1 MAYAMTW
8 EWDYNS
14 YKYESIQQDTYLD
27 ELNDEP
33 SDDEI
38 LGHEVVSL
46 DELSDDELTEMGLI

>member
-8 EWDYNS
+8 ERDYNS

-46 DELSDDELTEMGLI
+46 DELSDDELTKMGLI

>member
-8 EWDYNS
+8 ERDYNS

>member
-1 MAYAMTW
+1 MTW
-8 EWDYNS
+8 ERDYNS

>member
-1 MAYAMTW
+1 MTYAMTW
-8 EWDYNS
+8 ERDYNS